1 MDIMLA
7 LRAATENVP
16 GSGRFGPVEEGTP
29 IIKRVGIVAMS
40 AGILLFGVRAAQAQ
54 SLGITAAT
62 VSDFTPVSLSGSV
75 ATTTASMSDFAVTD
89 SRGTGEGWN
98 VVAQATLFA
107 EWNGTAYVPG
117 GKALPAGSLSMPPP
131 TVSPIDAGT
140 PSITPG
146 PYAIDGSSVK
156 IATAAPGTGEGTYTF
171 SPSGPLT
178 LTVVAGAYARTY
190 RSEVTF
196 SVTSGP

>member
-1 MDIMLA
+1 MLA

-16 GSGRFGPVEEGTP
+16 GSGRFGLEEKGAP
-29 IIKRVGIVAMS
+29 IIRRVGIVAMS
-40 AGILLFGVRAAQAQ
+40 AGILLFAAPAAQAQ
-54 SLGITAAT
+54 SLGIMAAT

-75 ATTTASMSDFAVTD
+75 ATSTASMSDFAVTD

-98 VVAQATLFA
+98 VVAQGTLFA

-117 GKALPAGSLSMPPP
+117 GKALPAGSLSMPAP
-131 TVSPIDAGT
+131 TVSPVDAGA
-140 PSITPG
+140 PSIIAG

-171 SPSGPLT
+171 TSSGPLT
-178 LTVVAGAYARTY
+178 LTVVAAAYARTY
-190 RSEVTF
+190 RSEITF
-196 SVTSGP
+196 SVASGP